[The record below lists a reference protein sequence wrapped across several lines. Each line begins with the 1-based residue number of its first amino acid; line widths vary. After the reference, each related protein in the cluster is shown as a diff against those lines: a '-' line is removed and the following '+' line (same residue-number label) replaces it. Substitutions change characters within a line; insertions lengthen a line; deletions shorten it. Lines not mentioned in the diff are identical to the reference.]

1 MIIKMMIIIISSYYG
16 TFAVLY
22 FQTISCEN
30 NFISPFPVSI
40 CYFNGAAL
48 HLIRTEQKLF
58 LQVFLEDTK
67 RRGKYHKDLAN
78 NRET

>member
-1 MIIKMMIIIISSYYG
+1 MIIKMILVIISSVSA
-16 TFAVLY
+16 TFTPLY
-22 FQTISCEN
+22 CKTILCEN
-30 NFISPFPVSI
+30 NFISPFSISI